1 VPMRRLVVAL
11 AVLLVGV
18 LGVGVVTAVN
28 RGGDHAA
35 KPDAQP
41 SPTGP
46 VFSPGATTEP
56 PLVTETPAP
65 EPTVTPTVAPT
76 ATPAGSGANGGNG
89 SAGNGGGG
97 GDKPDMPNTGG
108 SPALAALALASSAAG
123 AGALGVRRAVRH

>member
-1 VPMRRLVVAL
+1 MRRLVVAL

-41 SPTGP
+41 SPTGS
-46 VFSPGATTEP
+46 VFSPGPTTEP
-56 PLVTETPAP
+56 PLVTETPTP

-76 ATPAGSGANGGNG
+76 ATPAGSG
-89 SAGNGGGG
+89 GGGGGSGNDGSG

-108 SPALAALALASSAAG
+108 SPALAALGLVSAAT
-123 AGALGVRRAVRH
+123 ALGVRRAVRS

>member
-1 VPMRRLVVAL
+1 MRRLVVAL

-41 SPTGP
+41 SPTGS
-46 VFSPGATTEP
+46 VFSPGPTSEP
-56 PLVTETPAP
+56 PLVTETPTP
-65 EPTVTPTVAPT
+65 EPSATPTVAPT
-76 ATPAGSGANGGNG
+76 ATPAGSGNGG
-89 SAGNGGGG
+89 SG

-123 AGALGVRRAVRH
+123 AAALGVRRAVRS